1 MVWCASRCGAKTP
14 RTHRGSAG
22 RQPEPVL
29 WRLGSVSRRWSREC
43 VKRVLCAVL
52 LSLSPASAFAQ
63 ASDPG
68 GADALVVEIDRD
80 YAVAQ
85 GGDCAT
91 ACKAL
96 DSMRRAADRL
106 CQLDPGDR
114 CAKARQKVSDATA
127 RVNASCPSCAQPTSN
142 AVAGGAGQPPAAP
155 PAPAEASGPSE
166 SKEAVAQESAPRKG
180 GGCAGCTSAPGG
192 DGLAVVLGV
201 GGLVLLGARRRRR

>member
-1 MVWCASRCGAKTP
+1 
-14 RTHRGSAG
+14 
-22 RQPEPVL
+22 
-29 WRLGSVSRRWSREC
+29 
-43 VKRVLCAVL
+43 VKRVFCAVL

-63 ASDPG
+63 VSDP
-68 GADALVVEIDRD
+68 GADALVVEIDHD

-127 RVNASCPSCAQPTSN
+127 RVTASCPSCAQPTSN
-142 AVAGGAGQPPAAP
+142 AAASGAGQSSAAPPAVP
-155 PAPAEASGPSE
+155 PAPAEAAGPSK
-166 SKEAVAQESAPRKG
+166 SAEAVEQESAPHKG

-192 DGLAVVLGV
+192 DGVATALGV
-201 GGLVLLGARRRRR
+201 GALVLLGARRRRR

>member
-1 MVWCASRCGAKTP
+1 
-14 RTHRGSAG
+14 
-22 RQPEPVL
+22 
-29 WRLGSVSRRWSREC
+29 

-114 CAKARQKVSDATA
+114 CAKARQKVADATA

-142 AVAGGAGQPPAAP
+142 A
-155 PAPAEASGPSE
+155 GPSE
-166 SKEAVAQESAPRKG
+166 SKEAEAVAQESAPRKG

-192 DGLAVVLGV
+192 DGLGIALGI

>member
-1 MVWCASRCGAKTP
+1 
-14 RTHRGSAG
+14 
-22 RQPEPVL
+22 
-29 WRLGSVSRRWSREC
+29 

-127 RVNASCPSCAQPTSN
+127 RVNASCPSCAQPTGNPSP
-142 AVAGGAGQPPAAP
+142 GGAGQPASAPPAP
-155 PAPAEASGPSE
+155 PAPAPAEAASGPSE

-192 DGLAVVLGV
+192 DGLAIVLGV